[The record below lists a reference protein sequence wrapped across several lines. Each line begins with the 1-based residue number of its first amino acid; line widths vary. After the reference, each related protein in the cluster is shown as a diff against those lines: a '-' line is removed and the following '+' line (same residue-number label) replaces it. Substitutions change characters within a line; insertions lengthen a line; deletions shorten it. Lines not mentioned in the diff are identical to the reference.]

1 LPLIS
6 VLTQISSMSAD
17 IKLEEG
23 WKKQLEEEL
32 TKPYFIQLREFLTV
46 EKQQYT
52 IYPKG
57 GHIFRAF
64 DATPFSSVKVVI
76 IGQDPYHGEGQA
88 EGLSFS
94 VAKGIKPP
102 PSLVNIYKELK
113 EDIGFTMPSHGHLM
127 HWANQG
133 VLMLNSVLT
142 VRANQPASH
151 RNKGW
156 ETFTD
161 KAIQQ
166 VSAHRNHIVFLL
178 WGKYAQDKSA
188 LIDTDRHLILK
199 APHPSPY
206 SAASGFF
213 GSKHF
218 SQTNNYLNQHG
229 IEPIDWQLPLH
240 I

>member
-1 LPLIS
+1 METP
-6 VLTQISSMSAD
+6 VNTE
-17 IKLEEG
+17 IKIEEG
-23 WKKQLEEEL
+23 WKKEL
-32 TKPYFIQLREFLTV
+32 DHELHQPYFQQLREFLVAERTA
-46 EKQQYT
+46 YT

-64 DATPFSSVKVVI
+64 DATPFSKTKVVL
-76 IGQDPYHGEGQA
+76 IGQDPYHGAGQA

-94 VAKGIKPP
+94 VASGIKPP

-113 EDIGFTMPSHGHLM
+113 EDIGFTIPTHGHLI
-127 HWANQG
+127 HWAQQG

-142 VRANQPASH
+142 VRAGQPASH

-156 ETFTD
+156 EQFTD

-166 VSAHRNHIVFLL
+166 ASLHKDHLVFLL
-178 WGKYAQDKSA
+178 WGKYAQDKA
-188 LIDTDRHLILK
+188 TLIDTSKHLVLK

-213 GSKHF
+213 GCKHF
-218 SQTNNYLNQHG
+218 SKTNAYLKEHG
-229 IEPIDWQLPLH
+229 IESISWQLPL
-240 I
+240 

>member
-1 LPLIS
+1 METP
-6 VLTQISSMSAD
+6 VNTD
-17 IKLEEG
+17 IRIEEG
-23 WKKQLEEEL
+23 WKKELDLEL
-32 TKPYFIQLREFLTV
+32 HQPYFQQLREFLVAERTA
-46 EKQQYT
+46 YT

-64 DATPFSSVKVVI
+64 DATPFSKTKVVL
-76 IGQDPYHGEGQA
+76 IGQDPYHGAGQA

-94 VAKGIKPP
+94 VAPGIKPP

-113 EDIGFTMPSHGHLM
+113 EDIGFTIPTHGHLI
-127 HWANQG
+127 HWAQQG

-142 VRANQPASH
+142 VRAGQPASH

-156 ETFTD
+156 EQFTD

-166 VSAHRNHIVFLL
+166 ASEHKDHLVFLL
-178 WGKYAQDKSA
+178 WGKYAQDKAA
-188 LIDTDRHLILK
+188 LIDTTKHLILK

-213 GSKHF
+213 GCKHF
-218 SQTNNYLNQHG
+218 SKTNTYLKEHG
-229 IEPIDWQLPLH
+229 IEPISWQLPL
-240 I
+240 